1 MVLNACQ
8 NAEEIDSKHG
18 LSTYASTTCATEDE
32 KKKNTPYLSF
42 RSKVM
47 SQDPT
52 DPKQFFETGQ
62 AVPYFTQRL
71 ETNVLTN
78 LGQTF
83 RSTAVQQRVNFY
95 NQSNWYDYIPIW
107 QWFIQIGSLF
117 DSTAKT
123 DDDFFDVIT
132 FNFNVEQSSLISI
145 ENVDENDNNGI
156 VNVSIG
162 QNVERQDIYWNQT
175 KVITI
180 LGRVG
185 GQAIAII
192 AICQFLIGH
201 FQNFAYEREA
211 INPT

>member
-1 MVLNACQ
+1 M
-8 NAEEIDSKHG
+8 
-18 LSTYASTTCATEDE
+18 
-32 KKKNTPYLSF
+32 
-42 RSKVM
+42 
-47 SQDPT
+47 
-52 DPKQFFETGQ
+52 
-62 AVPYFTQRL
+62 
-71 ETNVLTN
+71 
-78 LGQTF
+78 
-83 RSTAVQQRVNFY
+83 
-95 NQSNWYDYIPIW
+95 
-107 QWFIQIGSLF
+107 
-117 DSTAKT
+117 
-123 DDDFFDVIT
+123 
-132 FNFNVEQSSLISI
+132 ISI

-211 INPT
+211 INQLYWDARTLPDPGKEEGGKATSRTW